1 MVIGRILFIGALISS
16 GSKKFTKCPF
26 HVYCMTIEILHAQ
39 RWSLISSPE
48 FLFSLSSEKISTKQI
63 KSSHLQN
70 SLKKKPYID
79 IAHYQLP
86 LCMFRSWTSM
96 SITWCAFGNMYY
108 LHKCIFVKT
117 CLYWKHNSHKPKEN
131 KLCFSSQFR
140 CFYEKFQTLVQQD
153 HFPNRKISYRVLQ
166 SMEKSGTRKKHNA
179 IQWIII

>member
-1 MVIGRILFIGALISS
+1 MEVRNSQNALSMSIAWQLKFSMHKDGPWS
-16 GSKKFTKCPF
+16 PHQSFFSVFLMSKFQQSK
-26 HVYCMTIEILHAQ
+26 
-39 RWSLISSPE
+39 
-48 FLFSLSSEKISTKQI
+48 I
-63 KSSHLQN
+63 KSSVLQN